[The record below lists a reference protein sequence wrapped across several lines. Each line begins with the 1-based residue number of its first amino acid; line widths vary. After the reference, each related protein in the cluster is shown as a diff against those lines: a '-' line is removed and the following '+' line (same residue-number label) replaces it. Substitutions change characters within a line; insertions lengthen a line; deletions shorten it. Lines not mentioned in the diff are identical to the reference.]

1 MEAEA
6 AAKSEALLIKAAK
19 VRERELAHELASS
32 VGDSI
37 SEGSRDNDALA
48 IPHRTFSGLST
59 SSSGGENQA
68 HGDREDEQEEDA
80 PVGEEEVDNR
90 GEGHRE
96 PIAEKSKD
104 V

>member
-19 VRERELAHELASS
+19 AREKELAHELASS

-37 SEGSRDNDALA
+37 SEGSRANGALA
-48 IPHRTFSGLST
+48 VPHRTFSGLST
-59 SSSGGENQA
+59 SSSGGENLA
-68 HGDREDEQEEDA
+68 HGDGEDEREEDGTI
-80 PVGEEEVDNR
+80 VEEDVDTRGEER
-90 GEGHRE
+90 GE